1 MLQTHKPHPNLFSQA
16 CNTSSGRELEF
27 SHLVSSPSA
36 AVHARLHLFSF
47 SVGTFLKVGQFI
59 CGQKGEATRSRAHAQ
74 TADRPGWNL
83 LLHLDLITFGRKSF
97 AFIEGKIGD
106 VSAFDFSDMFE
117 SHQQLSNSKCVTV
130 GLGGGS
136 EACLRGGNFIP
147 RS

>member
-1 MLQTHKPHPNLFSQA
+1 M
-16 CNTSSGRELEF
+16 
-27 SHLVSSPSA
+27 
-36 AVHARLHLFSF
+36 
-47 SVGTFLKVGQFI
+47 
-59 CGQKGEATRSRAHAQ
+59 
-74 TADRPGWNL
+74 
-83 LLHLDLITFGRKSF
+83 DLITFGRKSF

-136 EACLRGGNFIP
+136 EACLRGGYFIP